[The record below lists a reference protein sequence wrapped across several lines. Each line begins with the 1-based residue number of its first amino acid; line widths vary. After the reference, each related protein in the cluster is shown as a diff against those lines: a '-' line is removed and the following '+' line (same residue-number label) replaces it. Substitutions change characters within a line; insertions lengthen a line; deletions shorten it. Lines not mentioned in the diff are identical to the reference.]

1 MLSDRQTITTLEYE
15 RSLVDSGVTSIA
27 GVDEVGRGALAGP
40 LVSAAV
46 ILPSLSEIE
55 QDAAFWS
62 TVRDSKTITPA
73 RRAILAEA
81 ILERARAS
89 ALCAIAPEE
98 VDDLGVGPANRI
110 AMERA
115 VLGLGSEPECLLIDA
130 MTIDSSVWQ
139 IGIIDGDAIS
149 LSIAA
154 ASIVA
159 KVARDTMM
167 VEAEDSWPVYG
178 FARHKGYG
186 VKTHIAA
193 LQRHGPCDIHRRS
206 FAPVRLAQ
214 ELHDARQAR

>member
-1 MLSDRQTITTLEYE
+1 MIPELQTITTLEYE
-15 RSLVDSGVTSIA
+15 RELNDNGITCIA

-46 ILPSLSEIE
+46 ILPSLQEIHE
-55 QDAAFWS
+55 EAAFWS
-62 TVRDSKTITPA
+62 SVRDSKTITAP
-73 RRAILAEA
+73 RRAILAKG
-81 ILERARAS
+81 ILERARTTAIS
-89 ALCAIAPEE
+89 AIDPDEL
-98 VDDLGVGPANRI
+98 DDLGVGPANRI

-115 VLGLGSEPECLLIDA
+115 VLGLETEPECLLIDA
-130 MTIDSSVWQ
+130 MTIDSSTWQ
-139 IGIIDGDAIS
+139 IGIVDGDALS

-167 VEAEDSWPVYG
+167 IEAADSWPVYG

-186 VKTHIAA
+186 VRTHIVA
-193 LQRHGPCDIHRRS
+193 LQQHGPCDIHRRS

-214 ELHDARQAR
+214 ELLDARQAP